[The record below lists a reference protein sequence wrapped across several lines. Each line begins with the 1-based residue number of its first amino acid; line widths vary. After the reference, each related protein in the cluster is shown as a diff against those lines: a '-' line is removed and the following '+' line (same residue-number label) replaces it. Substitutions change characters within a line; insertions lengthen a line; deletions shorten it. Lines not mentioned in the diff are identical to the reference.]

1 MKKIINFMI
10 ILLTI
15 SFLYSCVA
23 PSLELKNYVVKEKS
37 IVNNKSINSLDWQGK
52 NKVNVIKVKR
62 GAETINRLTGNFKFA
77 VNDTVYI
84 LVESKSAQFIT
95 RYFD

>member
-1 MKKIINFMI
+1 MKRKISI
-10 ILLTI
+10 IFLFFTI
-15 SFLYSCVA
+15 CLMYSCVA
-23 PSLELKNYVVKEKS
+23 PSLELKNYIVKEKS

-52 NKVNVIKVKR
+52 NKVNVIRVKR
-62 GAETINRLTGNFKFA
+62 GTETINRINGNFKFA

-84 LVESKSAQFIT
+84 LIESTSAQFIT